1 MCSTFSS
8 TSYRFVLNR
17 IVTFRKWICTIATA
31 SSQNNITYDMI
42 TANEFLLLQK
52 FRNRMLTMHI
62 AQILVRFGGFFPQAA
77 GALRYFPEN
86 ALHEYHKEVS
96 NNTAMYTSTS
106 CSRSPAPCR
115 SSTSDPRHPPG
126 NLTPRCRLLR
136 QERAPSYINRPSS
149 LCSCSTAL
157 LLARVF
163 VALWPAEKRQK
174 TPGVANGIQR
184 P

>member
-96 NNTAMYTSTS
+96 NNTG
-106 CSRSPAPCR
+106 
-115 SSTSDPRHPPG
+115 HVHV
-126 NLTPRCRLLR
+126 NLLQQKSGSVLTVSHL
-136 QERAPSYINRPSS
+136 YIDRPSS

-157 LLARVF
+157 LLAEVG
-163 VALWPAEKRQK
+163 
-174 TPGVANGIQR
+174 PGG
-184 P
+184 

>member
-62 AQILVRFGGFFPQAA
+62 AQILVRFGGFRKQPV
-77 GALRYFPEN
+77 R
-86 ALHEYHKEVS
+86 
-96 NNTAMYTSTS
+96 
-106 CSRSPAPCR
+106 
-115 SSTSDPRHPPG
+115 
-126 NLTPRCRLLR
+126 
-136 QERAPSYINRPSS
+136 
-149 LCSCSTAL
+149 
-157 LLARVF
+157 
-163 VALWPAEKRQK
+163 
-174 TPGVANGIQR
+174 
-184 P
+184 

>member
-106 CSRSPAPCR
+106 CSRSPAPC
-115 SSTSDPRHPPG
+115 SQYHI
-126 NLTPRCRLLR
+126 C
-136 QERAPSYINRPSS
+136 PSYIDRPSS

-157 LLARVF
+157 PLL
-163 VALWPAEKRQK
+163 LWPGWPAEKRQK